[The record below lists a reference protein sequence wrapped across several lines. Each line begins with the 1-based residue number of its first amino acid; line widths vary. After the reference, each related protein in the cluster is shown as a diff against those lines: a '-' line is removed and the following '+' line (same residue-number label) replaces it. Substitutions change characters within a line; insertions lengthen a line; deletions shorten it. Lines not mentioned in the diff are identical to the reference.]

1 MKVTKIDIKKE
12 VMEIENKPYLDFI
25 EYGPIK
31 MEVLN
36 EGEIPTSSITN
47 TAKRYIVQKVKQGG
61 KEPENL
67 LIPIDERGLFETFL
81 DISNNLLEALISK
94 RVEYLNEEF
103 AKDMQRN
110 TVETYTR
117 IKKLPFWK
125 RLFNNF

>member
-36 EGEIPTSSITN
+36 EGEIPTS
-47 TAKRYIVQKVKQGG
+47 KRYIVQKVKQGG